1 MANVEEWM
9 AGKYLLE
16 INQQRHN
23 GAPDSVVTPFLDWGT
38 LETDT
43 DRLRQGPA
51 SIRVVFFSGGADV
64 SPSLYGE
71 RPASRT
77 LEVDVARDQQEREL
91 FRLARAANL
100 PMIGICRG
108 AQFLCVMAGGR
119 LCQHLEGH
127 RLGRD
132 QTHALR
138 ALDLDG
144 AVRDLECSS
153 THHQMQLPPAEA
165 EVLAWAEPRLAGGYY
180 LNGDDQLIAPAVE
193 YEAVYYPQAR
203 SLGFQWHPEWM
214 SANHPCVAYTRRIAA
229 DRLGL

>member
-1 MANVEEWM
+1 MSR
-9 AGKYLLE
+9 KYVLE
-16 INQQRHN
+16 INQQRHQ

-38 LETDT
+38 LETDA
-43 DRLRQGPA
+43 DRLRRNPE

-71 RPASRT
+71 RPGHKT
-77 LEVDVARDQQEREL
+77 LEVDAARDQEEREL

-127 RLGRD
+127 SLERD

-144 AVRDLECSS
+144 AIRDLECSS
-153 THHQMQLPPAEA
+153 THHQMQLPPAGA
-165 EVLAWAEPRLAGGYY
+165 EVLAWAEPRLAGGRY
-180 LNGDDQLIAPAVE
+180 LDGNDEPITPDLE
-193 YEAVYYPQAR
+193 FEAVYYPQAR
-203 SLGFQWHPEWM
+203 SLGIQWHPEWM
-214 SANHPCVAYTRRIAA
+214 VADHPCVAYTRRIAA
-229 DRLGL
+229 VRLGL

>member
-1 MANVEEWM
+1 M

-16 INQQRHN
+16 INQQLPN
-23 GAPDSVVTPFLDWGT
+23 GASDSVVTPFLDWGT
-38 LETDT
+38 LETDIN
-43 DRLRQGPA
+43 RLRRDPA

-71 RPASRT
+71 RPSSRT
-77 LEVDVARDQQEREL
+77 LEVDVVRDQQEQEL
-91 FRLARAANL
+91 FRLAREANL

-127 RLGRD
+127 HLGRD
-132 QTHALR
+132 QVHGIR
-138 ALDLDG
+138 ALDLNG

-153 THHQMQLPPAEA
+153 MHHQMQLPPAGV
-165 EVLAWAEPRLAGGYY
+165 EVLAWAEPRLARGRY
-180 LNGDDQLIAPAVE
+180 LNGDDQPIAPDAE
-193 YEAVYYPQAR
+193 FEAVYYPQAR

-214 SANHPCVAYTRRIAA
+214 SPAHPCVAYTRRVAA
-229 DRLGL
+229 HRLGL

>member
-1 MANVEEWM
+1 M

-23 GAPDSVVTPFLDWGT
+23 GAPGSVVTPFLDWGT

-43 DRLRQGPA
+43 ERLRKDPA

-64 SPSLYGE
+64 SPALYSE
-71 RPASRT
+71 RPGSRT
-77 LEVDVARDQQEREL
+77 LEVDAARDQEEQEL

-100 PMIGICRG
+100 PLLGICRG

-127 RLGRD
+127 RLGRGEMHGL
-132 QTHALR
+132 Q
-138 ALDLDG
+138 ALDLRG
-144 AVRDLECSS
+144 AVCELECSS
-153 THHQMQLPPAEA
+153 THHQMQLPPAGA
-165 EVLAWAEPRLAGGYY
+165 EVLAWAEPRLAGGCY
-180 LNGDDQLIAPAVE
+180 LNGDDQPIAPALE
-193 YEAVYYPQAR
+193 YEAVFYRKIRA
-203 SLGFQWHPEWM
+203 LGVQWHPEWM
-214 SANHPCVAYTRRIAA
+214 SPDHPCVAYTRRIAA

>member
-1 MANVEEWM
+1 MEKWM

-23 GAPDSVVTPFLDWGT
+23 GAPDSVVTPFLDWGI

-43 DRLRQGPA
+43 VRLQRDAG

-71 RPASRT
+71 RSACRT
-77 LEVDVARDQQEREL
+77 LEVDVTRDQQEREL

-138 ALDLDG
+138 AFDLDG
-144 AVRDLECSS
+144 AVRVLECSS
-153 THHQMQLPPAEA
+153 THHQMQLPAAGA
-165 EVLAWAEPRLAGGYY
+165 EVLAWAEPRLAGGRY
-180 LNGDDQLIAPAVE
+180 LNGDDEPITPALE
-193 YEAVYYPQAR
+193 YEAVYYPQTR

-214 SANHPCVAYTRRIAA
+214 SAAHPCVAYTRRIAA